1 MTNAILFKAM
11 QFENAINDYQT
22 IHPEMKDLIN
32 VINSINVFK
41 YPDITDIPYSR
52 ITVNVGEMINVNKF
66 ITYLTSTTSEKAIT
80 SIRTDNNSNRF
91 TIDDY
96 TTEGKRRLCTVFLDN
111 IISYYIEDNSDENR
125 HKYLIMI
132 KSEDIVD
139 YQIQIIIQK

>member
-22 IHPEMKDLIN
+22 IHPEMKDLIT

-41 YPDITDIPYSR
+41 YPDITDIPDAR
-52 ITVNVGEMINVNKF
+52 ITVDVGEMINVNKF
-66 ITYLTSTTSEKAIT
+66 KTYLTSTTREKAIT

-96 TTEGKRRLCTVFLDN
+96 TTEGKKHLCTVFLNN
-111 IISYYIEDNSDENR
+111 IISYHIEDNSDENK